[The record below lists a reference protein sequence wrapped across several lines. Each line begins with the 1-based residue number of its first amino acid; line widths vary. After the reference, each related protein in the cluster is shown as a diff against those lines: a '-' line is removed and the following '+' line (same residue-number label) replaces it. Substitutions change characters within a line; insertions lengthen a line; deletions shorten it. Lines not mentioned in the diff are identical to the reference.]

1 MAVVTSSP
9 VEGETVENY
18 NDREARYCSY
28 NLELERRQDA
38 GIAVELRACYANILP
53 SFLSDS
59 NLATSMLFLRI
70 LLQSIC
76 YM

>member
-1 MAVVTSSP
+1 MSVFSLP
-9 VEGETVENY
+9 QVEGETVEKQN
-18 NDREARYCSY
+18 NREAWYCSY

-38 GIAVELRACYANILP
+38 GIAVELRACYASILP

-70 LLQSIC
+70 LLQPIRD
-76 YM
+76 M

>member
-1 MAVVTSSP
+1 MGVFSLP
-9 VEGETVENY
+9 QVEGETVEKY
-18 NDREARYCSY
+18 NDREAQYCSY

-59 NLATSMLFLRI
+59 NLATSMLFLRV
-70 LLQSIC
+70 LLQPIRD
-76 YM
+76 M